1 MLDVHLRLFCES
13 LKRVLAGE
21 EGTLPLPDSTNLTPL
36 LQNLLTES
44 EIIATTLLGNYEADM
59 ARLLFQLIRE
69 DFDESKISLPFLQLL
84 DLEESDEDVKRPDIL
99 EILEDINHFVHGSE
113 EAIDTFF
120 INIMQQQ
127 NSENE
132 SESSTN
138 MALLV
143 GLQSKI
149 IDIRN
154 RMQQLPPSDNGF
166 DISEKSNKIIR
177 LLIEGQSQL
186 DINEFERGRE
196 ELFDLLIEGP
206 SGLSVVAILDS
217 SGFDKTAF
225 AADTYNNNHV
235 KFYFDCHA
243 WIRVSILYD
252 FGKILDDI
260 IKSVMPSSRV
270 SVIIGEDYQ
279 LKKSILRD
287 YLTDKKYF
295 IVLDDVFD
303 DSEIWSDLEE
313 VLPDD
318 QNGSRV
324 LILVT
329 DPDLLTSL
337 EMENG
342 EKIRLDS
349 VLVGGPLIRIKYEG
363 LQFFILHYGSM
374 PLENY
379 LQGKAIPTVWRQIF
393 SVMELH
399 FHLKVCCIY
408 LCVFRPS
415 IEISTRQLYQ
425 LWVAE
430 GFIPYNGEE
439 TAEHYLKE
447 LIHRG
452 FIQVSKRS
460 AGGTIKA
467 CYVPSFVYSS
477 LAVVAEKTGFVWMP
491 EMEEESLANVKRCF
505 IFEDLIEFV
514 SVEHSDMDLQSFL
527 NHSSES
533 DHLALIDCEN
543 FFKRFK
549 HLRVLNMGSAVLD
562 QYPPGL
568 ENLFYL
574 KYLKLNI
581 PSLQCFPS
589 LLCTLLNLET
599 LEMPSSYIDQS
610 PEDIWMMQKLMH
622 LNFGSITLPAPPKN
636 YSSSLK
642 NLIFISALH
651 PSSCTP
657 DILGRLPN
665 VRTFRIS
672 GDLSYYHSGV
682 SKSLCKLHKLECLKL
697 VNKGK
702 MWQLSRMVLSEYK
715 FPPSLTQ
722 LSLSNTELMEDPMP
736 TLEKLPHLEVL
747 KLKQN
752 SYLERKLACVGC
764 SSFSQLKILHLKSML
779 WLEEWTIGAGAMPK
793 LESLILN
800 PCAYLRKLPEELWCI
815 KSLCKLEL
823 HWPQPELR
831 QRLRAFEDMEWRSPL
846 GTLFC
851 SGFAA
856 RDAMVSLL
864 SINLNKDLC
873 SINFVTTRRSPRQ
886 ASSPEVPAY
895 TDKSEYAGCFPGA
908 NPPTL
913 KSDMK
918 TVWDSNC
925 CVMGKTRDL
934 ACYATVQGKAWL
946 PWLCET
952 LRVTP
957 RFWGKC
963 GCHGSVRSCVL
974 RRGSGESVA
983 VMVL

>member
-1 MLDVHLRLFCES
+1 MLDVHLRLFCER
-13 LKRVLAGE
+13 LKSVLAGE
-21 EGTLPLPDSTNLTPL
+21 EGTLTLPDSTNLTPL
-36 LQNLLTES
+36 FQNLFTET
-44 EIIATTLLGNYEADM
+44 EIITTLLGNYEGDM
-59 ARLLFQLIRE
+59 ARHLIQLIRDE
-69 DFDESKISLPFLQLL
+69 FDESKISLPFLQLL

-99 EILEDINHFVHGSE
+99 EILEDINHFVHESE
-113 EAIDTFF
+113 EAIDTFI

-127 NSENE
+127 NSEIETE
-132 SESSTN
+132 SRSN
-138 MALLV
+138 MALLI
-143 GLQSKI
+143 GLHSKI

-166 DISEKSNKIIR
+166 DISEQSNIIIR
-177 LLIEGQSQL
+177 QLSEGQPQL
-186 DINEFERGRE
+186 DVSEFERGRE
-196 ELFDLLIEGP
+196 KLFDLLIEGP

-217 SGFDKTAF
+217 NGFDKTAF

-235 KFYFDCHA
+235 KFYFDCLA
-243 WIRVSILYD
+243 WVRVSLLYD
-252 FGKILDDI
+252 FRKILDDI
-260 IKSVMPSSRV
+260 IKSVMPPSRV

-303 DSEIWSDLEE
+303 DTDIWIDLEE
-313 VLPDD
+313 LLPDD

-342 EKIRLDS
+342 EKIWLDS
-349 VLVGGPLIRIKYEG
+349 VLVGGPLIKIKYEG
-363 LQFFILHYGSM
+363 LQFFVLHYGSM
-374 PLENY
+374 PLGNY
-379 LQGKAIPTVWRQIF
+379 LSGEAIPTVWRQIF
-393 SVMELH
+393 SVMELP

-408 LCVFRPS
+408 LCAFPPS
-415 IEISTRQLYQ
+415 IEISTEQLYQ

-430 GFIPYNGEE
+430 GFIPYNSEE
-439 TAEHYLKE
+439 TAKHYLKE

-452 FIQVSKRS
+452 FIQVSKRRS
-460 AGGTIKA
+460 GGTIKA
-467 CYVPSFVYSS
+467 CYVPSLEFTS
-477 LAVVAEKTGFVWMP
+477 LALMAEKTEFVSSIFS
-491 EMEEESLANVKRCF
+491 EEESLSNVKRYIVF
-505 IFEDLIEFV
+505 KDLIEFL
-514 SVEHSDMDLQSFL
+514 SLEHSDMYLQSFL
-527 NHSSES
+527 NHSSKS
-533 DHLALIDCEN
+533 DHLALIHCEN
-543 FFKRFK
+543 FCKKFK
-549 HLRVLNMGSAVLD
+549 HLRVLNLGSAVLD

-581 PSLQCFPS
+581 PSLKCLPS
-589 LLCTLLNLET
+589 LLCTLINLQT

-682 SKSLCKLHKLECLKL
+682 SKSLCKLHKLECLNL

-779 WLEEWTIGAGAMPK
+779 WLEEWTMGAGAMPK

-831 QRLRAFEDMEWRSPL
+831 QRLRAFEDMEWRYDIQLYP
-846 GTLFC
+846 
-851 SGFAA
+851 SG
-856 RDAMVSLL
+856 
-864 SINLNKDLC
+864 I
-873 SINFVTTRRSPRQ
+873 
-886 ASSPEVPAY
+886 
-895 TDKSEYAGCFPGA
+895 
-908 NPPTL
+908 
-913 KSDMK
+913 
-918 TVWDSNC
+918 
-925 CVMGKTRDL
+925 
-934 ACYATVQGKAWL
+934 
-946 PWLCET
+946 
-952 LRVTP
+952 
-957 RFWGKC
+957 
-963 GCHGSVRSCVL
+963 
-974 RRGSGESVA
+974 
-983 VMVL
+983 

>member
-1 MLDVHLRLFCES
+1 MLDVYLRLFCER

-21 EGTLPLPDSTNLTPL
+21 EGRLPLPDSTNLAPL
-36 LQNLLTES
+36 FQNLLTES
-44 EIIATTLLGNYEADM
+44 EIIGTTLLENYEADM

-69 DFDESKISLPFLQLL
+69 EFDEPKISLPFLQLL
-84 DLEESDEDVKRPDIL
+84 DLEESDEDVKRQDIL
-99 EILEDINHFVHGSE
+99 EILEDINDFVHESE

-127 NSENE
+127 NSESE
-132 SESSTN
+132 SESSTS

-143 GLQSKI
+143 GLHGKI

-154 RMQQLPPSDNGF
+154 QMQQLPPGDNGF
-166 DISEKSNKIIR
+166 DINEQRDKLIH

-225 AADTYNNNHV
+225 AADAYNNNHV
-235 KFYFDCHA
+235 KFYFDCLA
-243 WIRVSILYD
+243 WVRVSLLYD
-252 FGKILDDI
+252 FLKILDDI
-260 IKSVMPSSRV
+260 IKSVMPPSRV

-279 LKKSILRD
+279 LKKSVLRD
-287 YLTDKKYF
+287 YVTNKKYF

-303 DSEIWSDLEE
+303 EREIWDDLQE
-313 VLPDD
+313 VLPDN

-329 DPDLLTSL
+329 DPDLLSSL

-349 VLVGGPLIRIKYEG
+349 VLIGGPLIRLKHEAW
-363 LQFFILHYGSM
+363 QFFILHYGSM
-374 PLENY
+374 PLGNY
-379 LQGKAIPTVWRQIF
+379 LQGEAIPTVWRQIY
-393 SVMELH
+393 SVMELP

-430 GFIPYNGEE
+430 GFISSNGEE

-447 LIHRG
+447 LIQRG
-452 FIQVSKRS
+452 FIQVSKRR

-467 CYVPSFVYSS
+467 CYVPSLEFTS
-477 LAVVAEKTGFVWMP
+477 LALMAEKTIFVWNP
-491 EMEEESLANVKRCF
+491 GMEEESLSNVKRCF
-505 IFEDLIEFV
+505 IWEHLIEFL
-514 SVEHSDMDLQSFL
+514 SLEHPDIYLQSFL
-527 NHSSES
+527 NHSSKT
-533 DHLALIDCEN
+533 DHLALIQCEN
-543 FFKRFK
+543 FCKKFK
-549 HLRVLNMGSAVLD
+549 HLRVLNLGSAVLD

-568 ENLFYL
+568 ENFFYL

-581 PSLQCFPS
+581 PSLKCLPS
-589 LLCTLLNLET
+589 LLCTLINLQT
-599 LEMPSSYIDQS
+599 LEMPSSYIDHS
-610 PEDIWMMQKLMH
+610 PEDIWMMLKLMH

-636 YSSSLK
+636 NSSTLK

-651 PSSCTP
+651 PGSCTP

-665 VRTFRIS
+665 VQTLRIS

-682 SKSLCKLHKLECLKL
+682 SKSLCQLHKLECLKL
-697 VNKGK
+697 VNEGN
-702 MWQLSRMVLSEYK
+702 MRQLSRMILSEYK

-736 TLEKLPHLEVL
+736 TLEELPHLEVL

-752 SYLERKLACVGC
+752 SYLERKLVCVGC
-764 SSFSQLKILHLKSML
+764 SSFPQLKILHLKSML
-779 WLEEWTIGAGAMPK
+779 WLEEWTMGAGAMPK

-831 QRLRAFEDMEWRSPL
+831 QLLRAFEDMEWRYGIQLYP
-846 GTLFC
+846 
-851 SGFAA
+851 SG
-856 RDAMVSLL
+856 
-864 SINLNKDLC
+864 I
-873 SINFVTTRRSPRQ
+873 
-886 ASSPEVPAY
+886 
-895 TDKSEYAGCFPGA
+895 
-908 NPPTL
+908 
-913 KSDMK
+913 
-918 TVWDSNC
+918 
-925 CVMGKTRDL
+925 
-934 ACYATVQGKAWL
+934 
-946 PWLCET
+946 
-952 LRVTP
+952 
-957 RFWGKC
+957 
-963 GCHGSVRSCVL
+963 
-974 RRGSGESVA
+974 
-983 VMVL
+983 